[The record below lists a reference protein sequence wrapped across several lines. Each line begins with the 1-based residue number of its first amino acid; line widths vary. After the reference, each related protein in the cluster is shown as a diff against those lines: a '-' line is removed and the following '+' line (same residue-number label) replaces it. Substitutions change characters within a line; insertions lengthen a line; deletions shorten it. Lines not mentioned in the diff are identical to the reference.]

1 MMMKS
6 WSATLKVSN
15 NSIIAFDL
23 DDTLYKEVDFLK
35 SAYLEIAQEL
45 DANKWNLLYIEM
57 FSMYRSG
64 NNVFEFLTKK
74 YEINLDDLLLKYRN
88 HFPNIEV
95 SDGVLNLLKNIK
107 KNKGKIAIITDG
119 RSQTQ
124 RNKIDALGLIEYID
138 TILISEEIGYQ
149 KPALKVFDKLEGL
162 YPNHEFTY
170 IADNLKKD
178 FISPNLLN
186 WDSIHLL
193 DNGLNIHVN
202 QMNFMKKENLPK
214 KYVASLNQIEV
225 V

>member
-1 MMMKS
+1 MMKS
-6 WSATLKVSN
+6 WSTTLKVCN

-45 DANKWNLLYIEM
+45 DIEDWRLLYIEM
-57 FSMYRSG
+57 FSLYRSG
-64 NNVFEFLTKK
+64 QNVFEFLLKK
-74 YEINLDDLLLKYRN
+74 YKVNLDDLLLKYRN
-88 HFPNIEV
+88 HLPNIKA
-95 SDGVLNLLKNIK
+95 SAGALNLLKNIK
-107 KNKGKIAIITDG
+107 KKKGKIAIITDG
-119 RSQTQ
+119 RSKTQ

-138 TILISEEIGYQ
+138 TILISEEIGHE
-149 KPALKVFDKLEGL
+149 KPALEVFNKLEGL
-162 YPNHEFTY
+162 YPNHKFTY

-178 FISPNLLN
+178 FISPNHLN
-186 WDSIHLL
+186 WDSINLL

-202 QMNFMKKENLPK
+202 QIYLMKTENFPK